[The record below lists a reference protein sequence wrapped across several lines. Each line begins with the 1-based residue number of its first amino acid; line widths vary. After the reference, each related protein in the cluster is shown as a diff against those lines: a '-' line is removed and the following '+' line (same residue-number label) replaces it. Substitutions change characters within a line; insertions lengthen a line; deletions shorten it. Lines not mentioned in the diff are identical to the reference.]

1 MEAVPNNTVYI
12 NNLNEKIK
20 KVDLKKSLYAIF
32 SQFGS
37 ILDIMAW
44 KNLRMRGQA
53 FVVYKEETSATNAIR
68 SMQGFPFYD
77 KPMRLDFAKQD
88 SDIIAKMNG
97 SFVERPRRPTGE
109 LTSKAKKSKKPKA
122 GGPGAGAGVGIS
134 PPVGGGGGGGPMHNV
149 DNAPPNQILF
159 LSNLPEETN
168 EMMLSMLFNQFPGF
182 KEVRLVPGR
191 HDIAFVEFET
201 EMQSAAAR
209 DALQGFKITPT
220 TAIKISFAKK

>member
-68 SMQGFPFYD
+68 SMQGGCG
-77 KPMRLDFAKQD
+77 LA
-88 SDIIAKMNG
+88 
-97 SFVERPRRPTGE
+97 
-109 LTSKAKKSKKPKA
+109 A
-122 GGPGAGAGVGIS
+122 G
-134 PPVGGGGGGGPMHNV
+134 
-149 DNAPPNQILF
+149 
-159 LSNLPEETN
+159 
-168 EMMLSMLFNQFPGF
+168 
-182 KEVRLVPGR
+182 LVWP
-191 HDIAFVEFET
+191 
-201 EMQSAAAR
+201 
-209 DALQGFKITPT
+209 LQWLYLYYSWLGWL
-220 TAIKISFAKK
+220 